1 MFKSGWILM
10 SALVSFSAFGGVS
23 FEEKKNRVEYLEQL
37 SSKAVSMNIDA
48 YHRELNY
55 EKEGLSHK
63 KRAENEASLLAE
75 KLKVQIQRAYEAAL
89 ANKSPEEA
97 VAEIRSAIE
106 KDLELIAP
114 ELREEIKELSLSTLE
129 NVQRGEMSLSA
140 NLENIEKVLL
150 KGVKDRSDFLN
161 EEAEEMPMVAMI
173 MQDPGPSANRH
184 KDAERKEYA
193 NKAEILE
200 SLVSERDNIRWVS
213 TSNVTLKSVEL
224 TKVESKISMQVKV
237 EFLGIGIEAGPSISF
252 KREYNTNVN
261 IMAEGLNPAL
271 LPDGNFDF
279 YKRNRAGQIVMKAG
293 KPEKRF
299 VNFSCDSELEFE
311 TEYAGS
317 GGFSVAGVGASSS
330 VSKSI
335 KNVVSLSS
343 RRILVPEYVQ
353 GKSVTYKYLTQL
365 CHVDFLTAR
374 ITNNMNV
381 AGSLNM
387 MMKNV
392 VSSLRFSHPKTK
404 CVLDTHCYN
413 WYNKEIIALVKV
425 GNFPRCVEERREKF
439 RACELRGLKGQ
450 NCAIFDAKGKKV
462 SDGMFEFTCDKGLKC
477 VKTQTEGW
485 FTNFELYQYAKGKC
499 MPTNPNTYKNPFDE
513 ARRNAGYIEV
523 TIR

>member
-37 SSKAVSMNIDA
+37 SDKAVSMNIEA
-48 YHRELNY
+48 YRRELNY
-55 EKEGLSHK
+55 EKEGLSLE

-75 KLKVQIQRAYEAAL
+75 KLKIQIQRAYEAAL
-89 ANKSPEEA
+89 ENKSSEEA

-106 KDLELIAP
+106 KDLELVAP
-114 ELREEIKELSLSTLE
+114 ELREEIKELSLTTLE
-129 NVQRGEMSLSA
+129 NVQRGEMSTTA
-140 NLENIEKVLL
+140 NLENIEKVLF

-161 EEAEEMPMVAMI
+161 EEAEDMPMVDMI
-173 MQDPGPSANRH
+173 MQESPSSNRH

-193 NKAEILE
+193 TKAEILE
-200 SLVSERDNIRWVS
+200 SLVSERDNVRWVS
-213 TSNVTLKSVEL
+213 TSNVTMKSVEL
-224 TKVESKISMQVKV
+224 KKVESKISMQVKV
-237 EFLGIGIEAGPSISF
+237 SFLGVALEAGPSITF
-252 KREYNTNVN
+252 KREYQTNVN
-261 IMAEGLNPAL
+261 VMAEGLNPAL

-279 YKRNRAGQIVMKAG
+279 YKRNRAGQIIMKGG

-299 VNFSCDSELEFE
+299 VNFSCDSDLEFE
-311 TEYAGS
+311 TDYSGS
-317 GGFSVAGVGASSS
+317 GGFSVAGVGGSTS
-330 VSKSI
+330 VSRSF

-343 RRILVPEYVQ
+343 RRILVPEYIA
-353 GKSVTYKYLTQL
+353 GKTVTYKYLTQL
-365 CHVDFLTAR
+365 CHVDFLSAR

-413 WYNKEIIALVKV
+413 WYNKEVIALVKI

-450 NCAIFDAKGKKV
+450 NCAIYDAKGKRV

-485 FTNFELYQYAKGKC
+485 FQGFDLYKYAKGKC
-499 MPTNPNTYKNPFDE
+499 MPTNPKTYKNPFDE
-513 ARRNAGYIEV
+513 ARRKAGYIEV

>member
-1 MFKSGWILM
+1 MFKSRWILM

-23 FEEKKNRVEYLEQL
+23 FEEKKNRVEYLEEL
-37 SSKAVSMNIDA
+37 SSKAVSMNIEA
-48 YHRELNY
+48 YRRELNY
-55 EKEGLSHK
+55 EKEGLSLD
-63 KRAENEASLLAE
+63 KRAENEANLLAE
-75 KLKVQIQRAYEAAL
+75 KLKIQIQKAYEAAL
-89 ANKSPEEA
+89 ENKSSGEA
-97 VAEIRSAIE
+97 VEEIRAAIE
-106 KDLELIAP
+106 KDLELVAP
-114 ELREEIKELSLSTLE
+114 ELRGELKEFSLSTLE
-129 NVQRGEMSLSA
+129 NVQRGEMSSST

-161 EEAEEMPMVAMI
+161 EEAEELPMVAM
-173 MQDPGPSANRH
+173 MQDPGLVANKN
-184 KDAERKEYA
+184 KDAERKEYGS
-193 NKAEILE
+193 KAEILE

-213 TSNVTLKSVEL
+213 TSSVTLKSAQL

-237 EFLGIGIEAGPSISF
+237 EFLGVGIEAGPSISF

-261 IMAEGLNPAL
+261 VMAEGLNPAL
-271 LPDGNFDF
+271 LSDGNFDF

-299 VNFSCDSELEFE
+299 VNFSCDTELEFA
-311 TEYAGS
+311 TDYTGS
-317 GGFSVAGVGASSS
+317 GGFSVAGVGASTS
-330 VSKSI
+330 VTRTY

-343 RRILVPEYVQ
+343 RRIMVPEYVQ

-365 CHVDFLTAR
+365 CHMDFLKAR

-381 AGSLNM
+381 ADSLNM

-413 WYNKEIIALVKV
+413 WYNKEVIALVKI

-450 NCAIFDAKGKKV
+450 NCAIYDAKGKRV

-485 FTNFELYQYAKGKC
+485 FQGFDLYRYAKGKC
-499 MPTNPNTYKNPFDE
+499 MPTNPKTYKNPFDE